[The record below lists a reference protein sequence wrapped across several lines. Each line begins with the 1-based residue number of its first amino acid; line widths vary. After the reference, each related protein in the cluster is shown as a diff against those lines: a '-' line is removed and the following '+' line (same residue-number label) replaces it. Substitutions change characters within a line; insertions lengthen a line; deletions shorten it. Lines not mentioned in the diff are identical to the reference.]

1 MGARVDPSLALS
13 TALPSWRLSSNKNH
27 VRYGVIYCWPSIIEQ
42 PSPGETPEQLALCGG
57 TVVAEIVFQD
67 ICYPLLDFAARRGSD
82 GRGAVSATHAC

>member
-13 TALPSWRLSSNKNH
+13 TALPVWIKQQQKPCALRSNLLLAFSYRAAVAWRDA
-27 VRYGVIYCWPSIIEQ
+27 GAAC
-42 PSPGETPEQLALCGG
+42 LCGG

-82 GRGAVSATHAC
+82 GRGAVSASHAC